1 MIQWK
6 EVREALLPADRKSL
20 LPPNLRLPILP
31 VAVTK
36 FAQRADDP
44 NVELRELSKI
54 IETDSGLTT
63 ELLKYANSSA
73 VSLRKKASTPLS
85 AITLLGIRNTK
96 LYLLTTAVKRAM
108 RGTES
113 KLINLPS
120 FWMTN
125 LERAI
130 LAQNVARL
138 LKADADLAFAAG
150 MLQDFLLPIVTNEMY
165 PHYARFAERQPTRPV
180 HLVDFEMQ
188 TFQWT
193 HAEAAACIMHA
204 WGFPDDLICCTALHH
219 SGLQLLADP
228 TLGRSAAAAVAV
240 SAMIPCPL
248 RQVPDGIEQ
257 LIRLEQAWPAFR
269 LEEIASTVDAEFQ
282 SMAMGS
288 TNHFSFKRA
297 VEKAMAGAAV

>member
-1 MIQWK
+1 MINWK
-6 EVREALLPADRKSL
+6 EVREALLPPDRKSL

-44 NVELRELSKI
+44 NVEIRELCQI

-73 VSLRKKASTPLS
+73 VSLRKKASTAQN

-113 KLINLPS
+113 KLINLQN

-150 MLQDFLLPIVTNEMY
+150 MLQDFLLPIVTNELY
-165 PHYARFAERQPTRPV
+165 PHYARFAARQESQPV
-180 HLVDFEMQ
+180 HLADFETQ

-193 HAEAAACIMHA
+193 HAEAGANIMLA

-240 SAMIPCPL
+240 SAMIPCAL
-248 RQVPDGIEQ
+248 RQVPDGIER
-257 LIRLEQAWPAFR
+257 LIRLEQSWPAFR
-269 LEEIASTVDAEFQ
+269 LEEIASKVDVEFQ
-282 SMAMGS
+282 AMSMGS

-297 VEKAMAGAAV
+297 VEKAMSAACV